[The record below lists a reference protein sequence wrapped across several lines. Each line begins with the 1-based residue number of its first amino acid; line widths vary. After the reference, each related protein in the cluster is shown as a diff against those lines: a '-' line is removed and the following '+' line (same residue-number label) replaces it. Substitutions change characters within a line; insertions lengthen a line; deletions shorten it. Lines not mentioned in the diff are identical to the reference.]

1 LKVSLITVVY
11 NAANTL
17 PRCIDSVIS
26 QNHPDIEYI
35 IIDGGS
41 TDGTLQIVDQYRDF
55 VSVIISEPDK
65 GIYDAMNKGITR
77 ATGDIVGT
85 LNADDTLADND
96 VLAAVARSFELKK
109 ADVVYGNLN
118 VIGSQGNII
127 RRWISKQCVRNS
139 FNWGFM
145 PPHPT
150 FYCKRELFGEFGFYS
165 LEFGSAADYELML
178 RFMYK
183 HRVNGCFLNKVLVN
197 MLAGG
202 VSNSSLKNRVKAWNF
217 DLKAM
222 RHNHIKIPA
231 LTVVLK
237 PLRKLHQFLKLKA

>member
-11 NAANTL
+11 NAGNTL
-17 PRCIDSVIS
+17 ARCIDSVIS
-26 QNHPDIEYI
+26 QNYPDIEYI

-41 TDGTLQIVDQYRDF
+41 IDGTLQVIDQYRDF

-65 GIYDAMNKGITR
+65 GIYDAMNKGIMR

-85 LNADDTLADND
+85 LNADDALADND
-96 VLAAVARSFELKK
+96 VLAAVAQTFEQQN

-118 VIGSQGNII
+118 VIGPQGSII
-127 RRWISKQCVRNS
+127 RRWVSKQSLRNS

-150 FYCKRELFGEFGFYS
+150 FYCKRELFWKLGFYS

-178 RFMYK
+178 RFMHK
-183 HRVNGCFLNKVLVN
+183 HGVSGCFLNKVLVN

-202 VSNSSLKNRVKAWNF
+202 VSNSSLENRIKAWNF

-222 RHNHIKIPA
+222 RHNHIKIPV

-237 PLRKLHQFLKLKA
+237 PLSKLHQFLKLKA

>member
-1 LKVSLITVVY
+1 M
-11 NAANTL
+11 A
-17 PRCIDSVIS
+17 RCIDSVIS
-26 QNHPDIEYI
+26 QNYPEIEYI

-41 TDGTLQIVDQYRDF
+41 TDGTLQIIDKYRDF
-55 VSVIISEPDK
+55 ISVVISEPDQ
-65 GIYDAMNKGITR
+65 GIYDAMNKGIRR
-77 ATGDIVGT
+77 ATGNIVGT
-85 LNADDTLADND
+85 LNADDALAGND
-96 VLAAVARSFELKK
+96 VLAAVARTFELQD

-118 VIGSQGNII
+118 VIGPQGNII
-127 RRWISKQCVRNS
+127 RRWVSKQGLRNS

-150 FYCKRELFGEFGFYS
+150 FYCKRELFGKYGFYS

-178 RFMYK
+178 RFMYG
-183 HRVNGCFLNKVLVN
+183 HAVCSCFLNKVLVN

-202 VSNSSLKNRVKAWNF
+202 VSNSSFSNRIKAWKF

-222 RHNHIKIPA
+222 RHNRIKIPV

>member
-1 LKVSLITVVY
+1 M
-11 NAANTL
+11 A
-17 PRCIDSVIS
+17 RCIDSVIS
-26 QNHPDIEYI
+26 QNYPEIEYI
-35 IIDGGS
+35 IVDGGS
-41 TDGTLQIVDQYRDF
+41 TDGTLRIIDKYRDF
-55 VSVIISEPDK
+55 ISVVISEPDQ
-65 GIYDAMNKGITR
+65 GIYDAMNKGIRR
-77 ATGDIVGT
+77 ATGNIVGT
-85 LNADDTLADND
+85 LNADDALADND
-96 VLAAVARSFELKK
+96 VLAAVVRSFEQQN

-118 VIGSQGNII
+118 VIGMQGHII
-127 RRWISKQCVRNS
+127 RRWVSKQCLRNS
-139 FNWGFM
+139 FSWGFM

-150 FYCKRELFGEFGFYS
+150 FYCKRELFGKYGFYS

-202 VSNSSLKNRVKAWNF
+202 VSNSSFSNRIKAWKF

-222 RHNHIKIPA
+222 HHNRIKIPV

>member
-17 PRCIDSVIS
+17 ARCIDSVIS

-41 TDGTLQIVDQYRDF
+41 TDGTLQVIDQYRDF
-55 VSVIISEPDK
+55 VNVVVSEPDK
-65 GIYDAMNKGITR
+65 GIYDAMNKGIRR

-85 LNADDTLADND
+85 LNADDALADND
-96 VLAAVARSFELKK
+96 VIVAVARLFELQNT
-109 ADVVYGNLN
+109 DVVYGNLN
-118 VIGSQGNII
+118 VIGPQGNII
-127 RRWISKQCVRNS
+127 RRWVSRQCVRNS

-150 FYCKRELFGEFGFYS
+150 FYCKRELFGKFGFYS

-178 RFMYK
+178 RFLYG
-183 HRVNGCFLNKVLVN
+183 HTVSSCFLNKVLVN

-202 VSNSSLKNRVKAWNF
+202 VSNSSLKNRIKAWKF

-222 RHNHIKIPA
+222 RHNHIKIPV

-237 PLRKLHQFLKLKA
+237 PLRKLHQFLKT